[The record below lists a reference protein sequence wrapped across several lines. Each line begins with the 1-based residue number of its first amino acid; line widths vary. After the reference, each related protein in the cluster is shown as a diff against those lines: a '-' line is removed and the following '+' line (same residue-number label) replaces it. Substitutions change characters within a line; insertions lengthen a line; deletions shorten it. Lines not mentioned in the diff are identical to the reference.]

1 MALHKYLSIFNR
13 VIERG
18 ERRND
23 KYHSHGLTAW
33 HDFEGYTCFIGYREL
48 TMTIYFHNK
57 YTYDTPDRQTLTEF
71 ETLIDQLTNDKAFHG

>member
-13 VIERG
+13 VIEQG
-18 ERRND
+18 EQRND

-48 TMTIYFHNK
+48 TMTIHFHNK
-57 YTYDTPDRQTLTEF
+57 YTYDTPDRQTLAEF
-71 ETLIDQLTNDKAFHG
+71 ETLIDQLANDKTFHG